1 MKEPSPIIVPTS
13 YQSGYTKARRKD
25 PVLADLYAQH
35 TTIGDPEL
43 DPVLEECVPQ
53 LAPDVFNRYVR
64 AGIEGRKEFLEGAP
78 DCLREFFHKADT
90 VKPPWLNYE
99 SFRPAGRAVYKN
111 ASLVLAAFVAGVLV
125 EGFSTMIAK
134 SFRITGRV
142 GSKNT
147 KRRLGYNARHILEIF
162 YPGGMLRPNDGWKMT
177 MRIRFVHGKVRY
189 LLGRSDEWDKEAWGC
204 PVSAAHL
211 AYATAVFSMRLLHF
225 SKLLGVRFS
234 KEEQDGVMD
243 VFRYVG
249 YLFGVPDA
257 ILYKNIEEAR
267 QIFKIGLLCEP
278 PPDEDSA
285 YIANQLV
292 RAVPSVTGIE
302 NEEEAEEQIKLGYAL
317 SRVLIGRK
325 MARDL
330 KFPHYNGFIALILF
344 RTRIFLESV
353 FKDTQLVR
361 RKNFT
366 ELLGISSYDDIIGIS
381 YKLPT
386 HVKDALSQD
395 W

>member
-1 MKEPSPIIVPTS
+1 
-13 YQSGYTKARRKD
+13 
-25 PVLADLYAQH
+25 
-35 TTIGDPEL
+35 
-43 DPVLEECVPQ
+43 
-53 LAPDVFNRYVR
+53 
-64 AGIEGRKEFLEGAP
+64 
-78 DCLREFFHKADT
+78 
-90 VKPPWLNYE
+90 WLNYE

-134 SFRITGRV
+134 SFRMTGRV

-177 MRIRFVHGKVRY
+177 MRIRFVHAKVRY
-189 LLGRSDEWDKEAWGC
+189 LLNRFDEWDKEAWGC

-211 AYATAVFSMRLLHF
+211 GYATAVFSMRLIHF
-225 SKLLGVRFS
+225 SKILGVKFNR
-234 KEEQDGVMD
+234 EEQEGVMD

-257 ILYKNIEEAR
+257 ILYEDKKAAER
-267 QIFKIGLLCEP
+267 IFKIGMLCEP
-278 PPDEDSA
+278 SPDEDSA
-285 YIANQLV
+285 FMANQLV

-302 NEEEAEEQIKLGYAL
+302 NVKEAEEQVKLGYAL
-317 SRVLIGRK
+317 SGILIGRK
-325 MARDL
+325 MAKDL
-330 KFPHYNGFIALILF
+330 QFPYYNGFIALFLF

-353 FKDTQLVR
+353 LKDTQFVR
-361 RKNFT
+361 RKNFM

-386 HVKDALSQD
+386 HVKDAMSQD

>member
-1 MKEPSPIIVPTS
+1 M
-13 YQSGYTKARRKD
+13 
-25 PVLADLYAQH
+25 
-35 TTIGDPEL
+35 
-43 DPVLEECVPQ
+43 
-53 LAPDVFNRYVR
+53 
-64 AGIEGRKEFLEGAP
+64 
-78 DCLREFFHKADT
+78 
-90 VKPPWLNYE
+90 
-99 SFRPAGRAVYKN
+99 
-111 ASLVLAAFVAGVLV
+111 
-125 EGFSTMIAK
+125 
-134 SFRITGRV
+134 
-142 GSKNT
+142 
-147 KRRLGYNARHILEIF
+147 
-162 YPGGMLRPNDGWKMT
+162 
-177 MRIRFVHGKVRY
+177 
-189 LLGRSDEWDKEAWGC
+189 
-204 PVSAAHL
+204 
-211 AYATAVFSMRLLHF
+211 
-225 SKLLGVRFS
+225 
-234 KEEQDGVMD
+234 
-243 VFRYVG
+243 FRYVG

-257 ILYKNIEEAR
+257 ILYKNIEEAK

-292 RAVPSVTGIE
+292 RAVPRVTGIE

-344 RTRIFLESV
+344 RSRIFLESV
-353 FKDTQLVR
+353 FRDTQLVR

>member
-1 MKEPSPIIVPTS
+1 MRESSPILVPTS
-13 YQSGYTKARRKD
+13 YQSGYAKARRKD

-43 DPVLEECVPQ
+43 DPVFEECVPQ
-53 LAPDVFNRYVR
+53 LDPDVFSRYVR
-64 AGIEGRKEFLEGAP
+64 AGIEGREEFLAGAP

-111 ASLVLAAFVAGVLV
+111 ASLMLAAFVAGVLV

-134 SFRITGRV
+134 SFRMTGRV

-177 MRIRFVHGKVRY
+177 MRIRFVHAKVRY
-189 LLGRSDEWDKEAWGC
+189 LLNRFDEWDKEAWGC

-211 AYATAVFSMRLLHF
+211 GYATAVFSMRLIHF
-225 SKLLGVRFS
+225 SKILGVKFNR
-234 KEEQDGVMD
+234 EEQEGVMD

-257 ILYKNIEEAR
+257 ILYEDKKAAER
-267 QIFKIGLLCEP
+267 IFKIGMLCEP

-285 YIANQLV
+285 FMANQLV

-302 NEEEAEEQIKLGYAL
+302 NVKEAEEQIKLGYAL
-317 SRVLIGRK
+317 SGILIGRK
-325 MARDL
+325 MAKDL
-330 KFPHYNGFIALILF
+330 QFPYYNGFIALFLF

-353 FKDTQLVR
+353 LKDTQFVR
-361 RKNFT
+361 RKNFM

-386 HVKDALSQD
+386 HVKDAMSQD